1 MDKEAVA
8 TFIAETAF
16 AYSYEIAGAVLG
28 VCIVL
33 ILTFSIRNHLME
45 RIYRD

>member
-8 TFIAETAF
+8 QFIAETAF

-28 VCIVL
+28 ISIVL
-33 ILTFSIRNHLME
+33 ILTLSVRNHLMR
-45 RIYRD
+45 RIYRE